1 MVTEHQEKNIC
12 GLLFLGKQAYQPASK
27 ASDFRSRIFINLASS
42 SQFIQ
47 YFIFI
52 LCHIAYFLSCYITSC
67 CILEVILLE
76 CFFHIINLFLAR
88 FCNAY
93 SLTCDVLQESL
104 IKGCAFIIQ
113 AVYETFLNSFVHQR
127 LYVSTVKTF
136 GYQTDRIQCCFVK
149 VLLLVTNM
157 NLKDIL
163 SLIFIRQVNTEYFI
177 KASFTL

>member
-1 MVTEHQEKNIC
+1 MCQMVAEHQEKSIC
-12 GLLFLGKQAYQPASK
+12 GLLSLGKQAYQPASK

-88 FCNAY
+88 FRDAY
-93 SLTCDVLQESL
+93 RLTSNIFQDTFAQFSHSRQETL
-104 IKGCAFIIQ
+104 LHRFINNRFNIGAIKSIRYLTDTIQGCIMA
-113 AVYETFLNSFVHQR
+113 HP
-127 LYVSTVKTF
+127 
-136 GYQTDRIQCCFVK
+136 
-149 VLLLVTNM
+149 TNP
-157 NLKDIL
+157 
-163 SLIFIRQVNTEYFI
+163 VE
-177 KASFTL
+177 